1 MRRSSADRRTRS
13 RPLPDPGA
21 GGEDARM
28 SSFEGF
34 PSESLTFYAELEDNN
49 TREWWLDHKDV
60 YERAIRGPM
69 LALLDELS
77 EEFGEGKA
85 FRPNRDIRFSKDKS
99 PYKTAQ
105 GGYASTAE
113 GTGYYLHL
121 DAEGIAVGGGCHM
134 ATPPKTARLRSA
146 IDATASGEELERIVE
161 ALRGAGYTIEGER
174 TQRVPRDFGADHPR
188 AELLKHKSL
197 TAGKVLG
204 APEWLDTPEALDRIR
219 AHWTEL
225 RPLVEWLNEHV
236 G

>member
-1 MRRSSADRRTRS
+1 
-13 RPLPDPGA
+13 
-21 GGEDARM
+21 M

-34 PSESLTFYAELEDNN
+34 PSEGLAFYAELEQNN
-49 TREWWLDHKDV
+49 TREWWLEHKDV

-69 LALLDELS
+69 VALLDELS
-77 EEFGEGKA
+77 AEFGEGKA

-105 GGYASTAE
+105 GGYAATSE

-121 DAEGIAVGGGCHM
+121 DATGVVVGAGCHM

-146 IDATASGEELERIVE
+146 VDAPGSGEELERIVE
-161 ALRGAGYTIEGER
+161 TLQRAGYQIEGEQ
-174 TQRVPRDFGADHPR
+174 TQRVPREFSADHPR
-188 AELLKHKSL
+188 AALLKHKSL
-197 TAGKVLG
+197 TAGKSLG
-204 APEWLDTPEALDRIR
+204 TPEWLDTPEALDHIR

-225 RPLVEWLNEHV
+225 RPLVDWLSEHV

>member
-1 MRRSSADRRTRS
+1 MSA
-13 RPLPDPGA
+13 
-21 GGEDARM
+21 
-28 SSFEGF
+28 FEGF
-34 PSESLTFYAELEDNN
+34 PSESLAFYAELEENN

-77 EEFGEGKA
+77 GEFGEGKA

-105 GGYASTAE
+105 GGYAATSE

-121 DAEGIAVGGGCHM
+121 DATGIAVGGGCHM

-146 IDATASGEELERIVE
+146 IDAPASGEELERIVE
-161 ALRGAGYTIEGER
+161 ALRGAGYSIEGER
-174 TQRVPRDFGADHPR
+174 TQRVPREFEADHPR